1 MSDIPDLAVY
11 PYGNGGS
18 IMRVTEIERDPYN
31 TAVAEELTLLVGEA
45 QTGIVRLSKLTG
57 IPRGTL
63 RRYLD
68 GDRDIKV
75 AELRKIADALRVEL
89 ADILREAERRLK

>member
-1 MSDIPDLAVY
+1 METTA
-11 PYGNGGS
+11 S
-18 IMRVTEIERDPYN
+18 IIRVTEIERDPYN
-31 TAVAEELTLLVGEA
+31 TAVAEELSVQVDKA

-68 GDRDIKV
+68 GERDIKV
-75 AELRKIADALRVEL
+75 AELRKIADALNVAL
-89 ADILREAERRLK
+89 ADILREAEGRLK